1 MSTTTARTPAAGAC
15 PSTAVTGRLLASGL
29 RIERGRQLLVDA
41 LDFTVPSGAA
51 LMLRG
56 ANGSG
61 KSTLLRALLGL
72 TPVQAGELTWE
83 NETFRPGTRKLCPHA
98 LWLGHAH
105 GLKGE
110 LSAIDNLRLLA
121 ELDGARPDRARL
133 RGVLERAGLAKRTHV
148 ETRRLSQGQRQRL
161 ALARLLLAPHRPL
174 WLLDEPSAA
183 LDAEGSALLDALLN
197 EHLDA
202 GGSALIATH
211 LPVLAARAPNELWLG
226 AKTAPGAAPASR
238 PASASGPASPA
249 KQVSAPSQGH
259 TPWRG
264 HAP

>member
-1 MSTTTARTPAAGAC
+1 MSTTTARAPAAGAC
-15 PSTAVTGRLLASGL
+15 ASTAVTGGL
-29 RIERGRQLLVDA
+29 RIERGRQVLVDA
-41 LDFTVPSGAA
+41 LDFSVPSGTA

-72 TPVQAGELTWE
+72 TAVQAGELTWE

-133 RGVLERAGLAKRTHV
+133 RGVLERAGLAKHTHV

-249 KQVSAPSQGH
+249 GQVSAPSRGH
-259 TPWRG
+259 TPWHG
-264 HAP
+264 HTP

>member
-1 MSTTTARTPAAGAC
+1 MSTTAARTPAAGTCAC
-15 PSTAVTGRLLASGL
+15 TAVTGRLQASGL
-29 RIERGRQLLVDA
+29 RIERGRQVLVDA
-41 LDFTVPSGAA
+41 LDFTVPPGTA

-110 LSAIDNLRLLA
+110 LSTIDNLRLLA

-133 RGVLERAGLAKRTHV
+133 RSVLERVGLAKRTHV

-226 AKTAPGAAPASR
+226 AKPAPGAAH
-238 PASASGPASPA
+238 ASGPASPA
-249 KQVSAPSQGH
+249 GQVSAPSRGH
-259 TPWRG
+259 TPWHG
-264 HAP
+264 HTP

>member
-1 MSTTTARTPAAGAC
+1 MVSTTGHLRAT
-15 PSTAVTGRLLASGL
+15 GL
-29 RIERGRQLLVDA
+29 RIERGRQVLMDG
-41 LDFTVPSGAA
+41 LDFEVPAGTA

-72 TPVQAGELTWE
+72 TPVQAGELQWQDE
-83 NETFRPGTRKLCPHA
+83 RFDPGSRRLCPHT

-110 LSAIDNLRLLA
+110 LPAIDNLQLLA
-121 ELDGARPDRARL
+121 RLDGSRPTRPQLRA
-133 RGVLERAGLAKRTHV
+133 VLERVGLAKRTNV

-183 LDAEGSALLDALLN
+183 LDTEGSALLDGLLH

-211 LPVLAARAPNELWLG
+211 LPVLASRNPAELWLG
-226 AKTAPGAAPASR
+226 AA
-238 PASASGPASPA
+238 
-249 KQVSAPSQGH
+249 
-259 TPWRG
+259 
-264 HAP
+264 